1 MKRGR
6 RRIHPPSAWVMNILF
21 WGLFVA
27 IAIGSYFFAQD
38 QSLGLQYTQEF
49 SLATYTTVVQGVGV
63 LLAIVVTGVLL
74 LMLNTSS
81 AATSLEDRT
90 LGVLN
95 NRLGWS
101 VIKWSD
107 ELEFRI
113 DEEFVGQAYTADF
126 AEDEAAGDHLEKEL
140 DDLLDAILV
149 EEDTGGPQVQQQV
162 TQQKTRAALSS
173 DVREVISAVRE
184 RRTLMQRKT
193 GLMRTMM
200 GPLAMLGTLV
210 ALAAWAIPA
219 IDGFLISQAALN
231 TSLVLTST
239 YGGMVALLFLAA
251 AGVMAVAR

>member
-1 MKRGR
+1 MRRGR
-6 RRIHPPSAWVMNILF
+6 ARTSQPSIRILNVLF
-21 WGLFVA
+21 WGLFAAVA
-27 IAIGSYFFAQD
+27 AGSFIFAAD
-38 QSLGLQYTQEF
+38 LGLNYGQAL
-49 SLATYTTVVQGVGV
+49 SLTTYTTVVQGIGV

-101 VIKWSD
+101 AIKWSD
-107 ELEFRI
+107 DLEFRI
-113 DEEFVGQAYTADF
+113 DEEFVGQAYAANF
-126 AEDEAAGDHLEKEL
+126 EEERAAGDHLEKEL

-149 EEDTGGPQVQQQV
+149 EEDTGGPQVQQTVAVQE
-162 TQQKTRAALSS
+162 TRAALSS

-184 RRTLMQRKT
+184 RRYLMDRKA
-193 GLMRTMM
+193 GLLRAML

-219 IDGFLISQAALN
+219 IDGFLVTQAALN

-251 AGVMAVAR
+251 ASVKAIAR

>member
-6 RRIHPPSAWVMNILF
+6 GRRSQSFIRILNILF
-21 WGLFVA
+21 WGLFAA
-27 IAIGSYFFAQD
+27 IAAGSFLFAGD
-38 QSLGLQYTQEF
+38 MGLNYGQEL
-49 SLATYTTVVQGVGV
+49 SLATYTTVVQGIGI

-113 DEEFVGQAYTADF
+113 DEEFVGQAYSANF
-126 AEDEAAGDHLEKEL
+126 EEERAAGDHLEREL

-149 EEDTGGPQVQQQV
+149 EDDTGAPQVQQTVAVQE
-162 TQQKTRAALSS
+162 TRAALSS

-184 RRTLMQRKT
+184 RRHLMDRKA
-193 GLMRTMM
+193 GLLGTMI
-200 GPLAMLGTLV
+200 GPLVMLGTLV

-219 IDGFLISQAALN
+219 IDGFLVTQTALN

-251 AGVMAVAR
+251 ASIKAIAR

>member
-1 MKRGR
+1 MRRGR
-6 RRIHPPSAWVMNILF
+6 ARTSQPSIRLLNILF
-21 WGLFVA
+21 WGLFAA
-27 IAIGSYFFAQD
+27 IAAGSFFFAGD
-38 QSLGLQYTQEF
+38 LGLDYNQEL
-49 SLATYTTVVQGVGV
+49 SLTTYTTVVQGIGV

-74 LMLNTSS
+74 LMLNTTT
-81 AATSLEDRT
+81 AATRLEDRT

-107 ELEFRI
+107 DLEFRI
-113 DEEFVGQAYTADF
+113 DEEFVGQAYA
-126 AEDEAAGDHLEKEL
+126 ANNEEVQAAGDHLEKEL

-149 EEDTGGPQVQQQV
+149 EEDTGGGQVQQQKMV
-162 TQQKTRAALSS
+162 QQETRAALSS

-184 RRTLMQRKT
+184 RRHLVERKT
-193 GLMRTMM
+193 GLLRTMM

-219 IDGFLISQAALN
+219 IDGFLLSQAALN

-239 YGGMVALLFLAA
+239 YGGLVALLFLAT
-251 AGVMAVAR
+251 AGVRAVAR